1 MKAQTKF
8 FTAAAVTAI
17 AGLFSAAPAQAITLG
32 PGLIEGDGSHVYFEF
47 VESHGYFQSEWG
59 VYNNTTATFTTLL
72 GEVQRNDG
80 TMVGATDHLG
90 TCDIT
95 VTDCK
100 ASFTFL
106 EGNEYAFFLRNIG
119 EGDHNVPMFSAN
131 ELNSNPR
138 WADFEDQ
145 TKFFS
150 SMSILDDTSYGLGFD
165 QSLTSDLAL
174 ATGETFSLQNGMDAL
189 IAFEDHGKVGEPR
202 AYFHPDW
209 NDFLVKASVPEPAT
223 VLGLGVVAGAM
234 ALYGLRKKDKAS

>member
-32 PGLIEGDGSHVYFEF
+32 PGLIEGDGSHVYFDF
-47 VESHGYFQSEWG
+47 TESHGYFESEWG
-59 VYNNTTATFTTLL
+59 VYDNTNDIYYTLL

-80 TMVGATDHLG
+80 VSPWATDHLG
-90 TCDIT
+90 TCGNT
-95 VTDCK
+95 VTNCQ

-106 EGNEYAFFLRNIG
+106 EDNQYAFFLQNTG
-119 EGDHNVPMFSAN
+119 DGDHPITMFSAN
-131 ELNSNPR
+131 ELNQNQR

-150 SMSILDDTSYGLGFD
+150 SMSILDDTRYGTYE
-165 QSLTSDLAL
+165 SLDSDLAL
-174 ATGETFSLQNGMDAL
+174 ATGETFELQNGMSAL
-189 IAFEDHGKVGEPR
+189 IAFEDQGIDTLGTGDRFHG
-202 AYFHPDW
+202 DW
-209 NDFLVKASVPEPAT
+209 NDFIVKVSVPEPAT

-234 ALYGLRKKDKAS
+234 TLYGLRKKDKAS